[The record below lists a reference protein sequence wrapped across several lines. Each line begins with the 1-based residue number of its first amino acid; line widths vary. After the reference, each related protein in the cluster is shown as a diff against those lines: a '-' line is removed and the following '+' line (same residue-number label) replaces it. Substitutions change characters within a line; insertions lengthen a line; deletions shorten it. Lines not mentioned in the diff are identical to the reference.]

1 MSYPSINRIFIEEW
15 TLVFSV
21 LVFMKGA
28 IPMADIKKPVATLKS
43 DVKVAVTDAKAAAP
57 AAAPA
62 AAEEKK
68 AAAKP
73 AAKPAAKKAPAKKA
87 TAKKATTAKK
97 AAPAKKAA
105 AKPAAKAAA
114 KPAAKPAAKKAA
126 PAKKAPAK
134 KAAAKKVV
142 VKTNAMFSLDEGKN
156 VTADALMKQYLKTAK
171 DRAKYDLGIKNAD
184 IKSIDIY
191 VNVAEQKVYSV
202 INGEIND
209 SFDMYFN
216 F

>member
-1 MSYPSINRIFIEEW
+1 
-15 TLVFSV
+15 
-21 LVFMKGA
+21 
-28 IPMADIKKPVATLKS
+28 MAEDIKKPVATLKT
-43 DVKVAVTDAKAAAP
+43 DVKAAVTDAKAAAP
-57 AAAPA
+57 AAAPK
-62 AAEEKK
+62 AEVKK
-68 AAAKP
+68 E
-73 AAKPAAKKAPAKKA
+73 
-87 TAKKATTAKK
+87 
-97 AAPAKKAA
+97 
-105 AKPAAKAAA
+105 
-114 KPAAKPAAKKAA
+114 AA

-134 KAAAKKVV
+134 KAAAKKAPAKKAAAKAPAK
-142 VKTNAMFSLDEGKN
+142 KTAAKPAAKAAAKPAAKKPAKKATAKKTVLKTSAVFSLDEGKN

-171 DRAKYDLGIKNAD
+171 DRCKYDLGLKTSE

>member
-1 MSYPSINRIFIEEW
+1 
-15 TLVFSV
+15 
-21 LVFMKGA
+21 
-28 IPMADIKKPVATLKS
+28 MADIKKPVATLKS
-43 DVKVAVTDAKAAAP
+43 DVKVAVADAKAAAP

-62 AAEEKK
+62 AEAKK
-68 AAAKP
+68 ETARPAAK
-73 AAKPAAKKAPAKKA
+73 KPAAKK
-87 TAKKATTAKK
+87 
-97 AAPAKKAA
+97 
-105 AKPAAKAAA
+105 
-114 KPAAKPAAKKAA
+114 A

-134 KAAAKKVV
+134 KAAAKKAA
-142 VKTNAMFSLDEGKN
+142 VKTSAVFSLDEGKN
-156 VTADALMKQYLKTAK
+156 VSADALMKQYLKTAK

>member
-1 MSYPSINRIFIEEW
+1 MGDH
-15 TLVFSV
+15 VFVATRKKFYERSHT
-21 LVFMKGA
+21 
-28 IPMADIKKPVATLKS
+28 MADIKKPVATLKS
-43 DVKVAVTDAKAAAP
+43 DVKVAVADAKAAAP

-68 AAAKP
+68 AAPAK
-73 AAKPAAKKAPAKKA
+73 KTAAKKAPAKKA
-87 TAKKATTAKK
+87 
-97 AAPAKKAA
+97 PAKKAA
-105 AKPAAKAAA
+105 T
-114 KPAAKPAAKKAA
+114 
-126 PAKKAPAK
+126 AKKAPAK
-134 KAAAKKVV
+134 KAAAKKAA
-142 VKTNAMFSLDEGKN
+142 VKTSAVFSLDEGKN

-171 DRAKYDLGIKNAD
+171 DRCKYDLGLKASE

>member
-1 MSYPSINRIFIEEW
+1 MLINLRYPSINRIFREEW
-15 TLVFSV
+15 TV
-21 LVFMKGA
+21 LLSEMFMKGA

-43 DVKVAVTDAKAAAP
+43 DVKVAVADAKAAAP

-68 AAAKP
+68 AAPAK
-73 AAKPAAKKAPAKKA
+73 KTAAKKAPAKKA
-87 TAKKATTAKK
+87 
-97 AAPAKKAA
+97 PAKKAA
-105 AKPAAKAAA
+105 TAKKAEAKPAAKT
-114 KPAAKPAAKKAA
+114 AAKPAAKKAA
-126 PAKKAPAK
+126 TAKKAPAK
-134 KAAAKKVV
+134 KAAAKKAA
-142 VKTNAMFSLDEGKN
+142 VKTSAVFSLDEGKN

-171 DRAKYDLGIKNAD
+171 DRAKFDLGLKASE

>member
-1 MSYPSINRIFIEEW
+1 
-15 TLVFSV
+15 
-21 LVFMKGA
+21 
-28 IPMADIKKPVATLKS
+28 MAEDIKKPVATLKT
-43 DVKVAVTDAKAAAP
+43 DVKAAVTDAKAAAP
-57 AAAPA
+57 AAAPK
-62 AAEEKK
+62 AEVKK
-68 AAAKP
+68 E
-73 AAKPAAKKAPAKKA
+73 
-87 TAKKATTAKK
+87 
-97 AAPAKKAA
+97 
-105 AKPAAKAAA
+105 
-114 KPAAKPAAKKAA
+114 AA

-134 KAAAKKVV
+134 KAAAKKAPAKKAAAKAPAK
-142 VKTNAMFSLDEGKN
+142 KTAAKAAAKPAAKKPAKKATAKKTVLKTSAVFSLDEGKN

-171 DRAKYDLGIKNAD
+171 DRCKYDLGLKTSE

>member
-1 MSYPSINRIFIEEW
+1 
-15 TLVFSV
+15 
-21 LVFMKGA
+21 
-28 IPMADIKKPVATLKS
+28 MADTKKPVAKATTANTE
-43 DVKVAVTDAKAAAP
+43 VKAEATVAAPKAAEKVEAKKAP
-57 AAAPA
+57 AKKAPA
-62 AAEEKK
+62 KK
-68 AAAKP
+68 A
-73 AAKPAAKKAPAKKA
+73 AAKKAPAKKA
-87 TAKKATTAKK
+87 
-97 AAPAKKAA
+97 AAPAKKAAAKTA

-114 KPAAKPAAKKAA
+114 KPAAKK
-126 PAKKAPAK
+126 PAK
-134 KAAAKKVV
+134 KAAAKKTVL
-142 VKTNAMFSLDEGKN
+142 KTSAVFSLDEGKN

-171 DRAKYDLGIKNAD
+171 DRCKYDLGLKASE